1 MSVTVGG
8 VVSGAWT
15 MTTVRASSLVFPLKS
30 VARANTLNDEP
41 TDASAGIAWWASAGG
56 SGLLPTWTPLTRK
69 MTAATPTLSVALAD
83 SRMVSPGAACAGA
96 FRVTTGFSVSGAAE
110 IVTVASAFAVLPLV
124 SRAVA
129 VNRIVA
135 PTGAT
140 AGTEIT
146 RRYGGLVTRNGSA
159 PSTSNVTDSTAAL
172 SVACAVIVTWLPGSA
187 SFGPSKLTTGGVRSS
202 MLAVV
207 VAVFVPPRPSD
218 TVNAT
223 VNFPDVL
230 YAWLVV
236 PSVAV
241 VPSPKS
247 QAKLRVSLSG
257 SPEPAPL
264 NEMACPP
271 SPPYGPPGGAPRG
284 PFTT

>member
-1 MSVTVGG
+1 M
-8 VVSGAWT
+8 
-15 MTTVRASSLVFPLKS
+15 
-30 VARANTLNDEP
+30 
-41 TDASAGIAWWASAGG
+41 
-56 SGLLPTWTPLTRK
+56 LLPTWTPLTRK

-129 VNRIVA
+129 VIRIVA

-187 SFGPSKLTTGGVRSS
+187 SFGPSKLTTGGVWSS

-207 VAVFVPPRPSD
+207 VAVFEPPRPSD

-223 VNFPDVL
+223 VNFPGVV
-230 YAWLVV
+230 YA
-236 PSVAV
+236 
-241 VPSPKS
+241 
-247 QAKLRVSLSG
+247 
-257 SPEPAPL
+257 
-264 NEMACPP
+264 
-271 SPPYGPPGGAPRG
+271 
-284 PFTT
+284 